1 MRFRIPSLA
10 PEPERPP
17 IRYWR
22 QIHEKNLQKKKFT
35 KEEIKQAFR
44 ESKSLDAVA
53 RKLGYKDN
61 SGGTHSALKKYVEEN
76 NIDISH
82 FTGQG

>member
-10 PEPERPP
+10 PESERPS

-22 QIHEKNLQKKKFT
+22 QIHEKNRQIYKK
-35 KEEIKQAFR
+35 EIEQAFR

>member
-1 MRFRIPSLA
+1 MKRID
-10 PEPERPP
+10 
-17 IRYWR
+17 
-22 QIHEKNLQKKKFT
+22 KFT

-76 NIDISH
+76 NIDITMH
-82 FTGQG
+82 VLKVVCYERLAPCKEKRN

>member
-1 MRFRIPSLA
+1 MKRID
-10 PEPERPP
+10 
-17 IRYWR
+17 
-22 QIHEKNLQKKKFT
+22 KFT

-61 SGGTHSALKKYVEEN
+61 SG
-76 NIDISH
+76 
-82 FTGQG
+82 